1 MFLNYFQGLSYQFLS
16 NIQTYLKYTLFYSY
30 EIQTQI
36 LPISCYTRFHH
47 QNATPVQLKII
58 FYIALEIILFR

>member
-1 MFLNYFQGLSYQFLS
+1 MCLNYFQGLSYQFLS

-47 QNATPVQLKII
+47 QNVISVQLEIV
-58 FYIALEIILFR
+58 FYKALEIILFR